1 MRRSTTIALALA
13 ALGACADADVD
24 DGRRESDSTVGDT
37 TTATLDPA
45 TDATGA
51 ADPSSADPSSGTT
64 DDPTLGTDGESEAS
78 SDDGTTTGGDG
89 SGLLVDGDH
98 FTFDGVPTFL
108 LGVSYFDARDWTV
121 SDLDGLSQRGWNL
134 VRIWLDWGDDG
145 FFGPDATL
153 SPEGAT
159 ALVELVAAARE
170 RNMIVDVTILDP
182 EFIPGPDLEHRSAAV
197 SSVATT
203 LLDADN
209 VLFDVMN
216 EHDHGGGPI
225 DHTEAGA
232 IVAAVRAVD
241 PDRIVTISSTGGHLV
256 GGDATVETTAVDEE
270 LDIVGVDV
278 VTPHMPRTADWSP
291 ATGPRVGAL
300 RAHLRARAVTLPI
313 YLQEEARRGHSGLDP
328 SAEEFVGAAQAA
340 VAAGAAGWIFHTDAG
355 FELGTADF
363 FASLDE
369 VEIVVVDTLPAAL

>member
-1 MRRSTTIALALA
+1 MRRSPTLALA
-13 ALGACADADVD
+13 ALAACADPADD
-24 DGRRESDSTVGDT
+24 PSTQHDSGVGDT
-37 TTATLDPA
+37 TAATHDPA
-45 TDATGA
+45 TDVESGIDASV
-51 ADPSSADPSSGTT
+51 ADPSTGTS
-64 DDPTLGTDGESEAS
+64 DDPTLATGGGSEAS
-78 SDDGTTTGGDG
+78 TDDGTTGGDG

-108 LGVSYFDARDWTV
+108 LGVSYFDARDWTA

-134 VRIWLDWGDDG
+134 VRIWLDWADDG
-145 FFGPDATL
+145 FFGPDGAL

-159 ALVELVAAARE
+159 ALVELVAAARD
-170 RNMIVDVTILDP
+170 RGIVVDVTILDP
-182 EFIPGPDLEHRSAAV
+182 EFIPGADLEHRTAAV
-197 SSVATT
+197 SSVAAT
-203 LLDADN
+203 LVDADN

-232 IVAAVRAVD
+232 IVAAVRAID

-256 GGDATVETTAVDEE
+256 ADDATVQTTAVDEE
-270 LDIVGVDV
+270 LDIVGVEV
-278 VTPHMPRTADWSP
+278 VTPHLPRTVDWSV
-291 ATGPRVGAL
+291 ATGPRVTSL
-300 RAHLRARAVTLPI
+300 HAHLRARGVTMPI

-369 VEIVVVDTLPAAL
+369 VETVVVDTLPAAL

>member
-1 MRRSTTIALALA
+1 VRRSKTLALALA
-13 ALGACADADVD
+13 ALGACADAAGDPQTQ
-24 DGRRESDSTVGDT
+24 GDSSVGET
-37 TTATLDPA
+37 TAATLDPA
-45 TDATGA
+45 TDAASG

-64 DDPTLGTDGESEAS
+64 DDPTLATGEESEEG
-78 SDDGTTTGGDG
+78 SDDDTTAGNG

-134 VRIWLDWGDDG
+134 VRIWLDWGDDS
-145 FFGPDATL
+145 FFGADATL
-153 SPEGAT
+153 SPEGAS
-159 ALVELVAAARE
+159 ALVELVVAARE
-170 RNMIVDVTILDP
+170 RGMIVDVTILDP
-182 EFIPGPDLEHRSAAV
+182 EFIPGPDLEHRSAAAT
-197 SSVATT
+197 SVATT

-256 GGDATVETTAVDEE
+256 AGDATVQTTAVDEE

-291 ATGPRVGAL
+291 ATGPRVAAL
-300 RAHLRARAVTLPI
+300 RAHLRARAVTMPI

-355 FELGTADF
+355 FDLGTADF
-363 FASLDE
+363 FAALDE
-369 VEIVVVDTLPAAL
+369 VEIAVVDTLPAAL